1 MLARHAV
8 PSKRCTACLCSPA
21 VNSLQNTELF
31 HLTSV
36 FSHSSA
42 LFCTT
47 KKSTLLFSSDSA
59 LFAKNYRGWGEGS
72 ILLASLRSSDHQ
84 LALNETEGAPLVVSF
99 HPVNI
104 LLNEVE
110 CRVLGSLIE
119 KEITTP
125 EYYPLSLNALLNAC
139 NQKSNREPVT
149 NLGEAAVRQALHSLD
164 GQSLVR
170 SVSASDSRVTKYE
183 HRLQEAFNFYRHE
196 IAILCVLLLRGPQTP
211 GELRTRAERM
221 HPFDD
226 LNAVQ
231 SSLQHLMKRE
241 PPLVKVLRRQPGTKE
256 SRYAHLLSG
265 DVELS
270 GVVESF
276 EAKPSAETSAAGIS
290 ADGDRIAHLE
300 KEVAALRN
308 EVSDFHKEISDLKQ
322 QFAQFKKQ
330 FE

>member
-1 MLARHAV
+1 MD
-8 PSKRCTACLCSPA
+8 KRYQVFVSPTYADLKEEEAESHPDCYGNGLHTCPHGAFSTSSRCLRA
-21 VNSLQNTELF
+21 
-31 HLTSV
+31 SV
-36 FSHSSA
+36 A
-42 LFCTT
+42 IPT
-47 KKSTLLFSSDSA
+47 
-59 LFAKNYRGWGEGS
+59 
-72 ILLASLRSSDHQ
+72 
-84 LALNETEGAPLVVSF
+84 VVSF
-99 HPVNI
+99 LPVNI

-139 NQKSNREPVT
+139 NQKSNRDPVM
-149 NLGEAAVRQALHSLD
+149 NLDEAAVRQALHSLD

-226 LNAVQ
+226 LSAVQ

-241 PPLVKVLRRQPGTKE
+241 PPLVKILPRQPGTKE

-265 DVELS
+265 DADLRDS
-270 GVVESF
+270 VESF
-276 EAKPSAETSAAGIS
+276 EAKPEAKETATTIS
-290 ADGDRIAHLE
+290 ADGERIAHLVE
-300 KEVAALRN
+300 DIASLRK
-308 EVSDFHKEISDLKQ
+308 EVSDFRKEISDLKQ

-330 FE
+330 FD